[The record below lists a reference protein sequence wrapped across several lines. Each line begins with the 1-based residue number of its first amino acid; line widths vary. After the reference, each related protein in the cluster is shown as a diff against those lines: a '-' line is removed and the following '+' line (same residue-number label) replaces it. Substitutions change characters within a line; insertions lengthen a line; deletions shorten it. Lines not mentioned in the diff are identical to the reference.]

1 MNILLVDFGST
12 YTKLTLVDMDKEEVI
27 ARSNG
32 ITTVETDVRIGYE
45 EALSKMSEEL
55 GYKVKPDKILACS
68 SAAGGLKMIAIG
80 LTKNLTAEAATRSA
94 LGAGARILKTYYYEL
109 PDEDLEEIKQSPCDI
124 ILFSGGTEHGNRV
137 NVINNAKRLAL
148 TKIKVPIVVSVNS
161 RVVDEVSKI
170 FKDAGMDIYVTENVM
185 PAVNILNAEGARETI
200 RQIFMDR
207 IVKAKGMNN
216 MKGEIDSILM
226 PTPQAVI
233 KAAQMLSLGS
243 GDEAGV
249 GDLMVVDI
257 GGATTDVH
265 SIGYGHPTDR
275 SVIYEGLLEPLA
287 KRTVEGDLGMR
298 YSAESLYEAVGK
310 DDILKYLKDKD
321 IDIEKSCRYRAENI
335 KFVPET
341 DEDYE
346 FDSAMASV
354 ATEHAVARH
363 VGTLTK
369 RFTKTRYVYYQT
381 GKDLTKLK
389 IIIGTG
395 GVLVHAKDPKNI
407 LSSVENDDPMSL
419 SPKSPDYYI
428 DSDYILSAMGLLS
441 MEYPE
446 VAIRIMKKD
455 LRKVR

>member
-12 YTKLTLVDMDKEEVI
+12 YTKLTLVDMDKEEII

-32 ITTVETDVRIGYE
+32 ITTVETDVRVGYE
-45 EALSKMSEEL
+45 EALAKMSEDL
-55 GYKVKPDKILACS
+55 GYEVKPDRVLACS

-109 PDEDLEEIKQSPCDI
+109 PDEDLEEIKNSPCDI
-124 ILFSGGTEHGNRV
+124 ILFSGGTEQGNRS
-137 NVINNAKRLAL
+137 NVINNAKRLAT
-148 TKIKVPIVVSVNS
+148 TKIKVPIVVAVNS
-161 RVVDEVSKI
+161 RIVDEVTKI
-170 FKDAGMDIYVTENVM
+170 FEDAGMNIYVTENVM
-185 PAVNILNAEGARETI
+185 PAVNILKAEGARETI

-207 IVKAKGMNN
+207 IIKAKGMNTIED
-216 MKGEIDSILM
+216 EIDSILM

-233 KAAQMLSLGS
+233 KAAQVLSVGTEHEE
-243 GDEAGV
+243 GI

-275 SVIYEGLLEPLA
+275 AVIYEGLIEPLA

-298 YSAESLYEAVGK
+298 YSAESLYEAVGRE
-310 DDILKYLKDKD
+310 DIEKYLDDKS
-321 IDIEKSCRYRAENI
+321 IDIEANCEYRAKNI
-335 KFVPET
+335 KFVPKT
-341 DEDYE
+341 DEDFK

-354 ATEHAVARH
+354 ATEHAANRH
-363 VGTLTK
+363 VGKLTK
-369 RFTKTRYVYYQT
+369 RFTKTRYVYYQS
-381 GKDLTKLK
+381 GKDLTQLK
-389 IIIGTG
+389 TIIGTG
-395 GVLVHAKDPKNI
+395 GVLVHAKDPKKI
-407 LSSVENDDPMSL
+407 LSSLENDDPMKL
-419 SPKSPDYYI
+419 TPKNPEYYV
-428 DSDYILSAMGLLS
+428 DDKYILSAMGLLS

-455 LRKVR
+455 LRKVK